1 MRDLA
6 GREDTRGNLLILVG
20 CLAVAL
26 VGLAMPE
33 SWAQAL
39 AATIRRTALRPVVLL
54 AEKGAANN
62 ASRFVIEGIQ
72 RQRDSLALVVQASAV
87 TRRENEN
94 LRELMQLRLRLSQ
107 PYVAAEVLH
116 RSVPTDSRT
125 LLIGAGNLDGVRA
138 FDPVVSP
145 EGLLGYVWYAGPR
158 ASTVMTWSHP
168 EFRASA
174 VTADGRVL
182 GMVLAATAP
191 EGRRVTMQLTGVAL
205 RDSLAIGTEVF
216 TAGLGGVYP
225 RGVPIGR
232 VMSID
237 DDPLGYERIYRI
249 APFANPGASSHVLV
263 LTEPRDSVYLDLPA
277 EVDTVALPTAPVRP

>member
-1 MRDLA
+1 MRDLD

-26 VGLAMPE
+26 AGRAMPE
-33 SWAQAL
+33 TWAQGL
-39 AATIRRTALRPVVLL
+39 AATIRLTALRPVVLL

-62 ASRFVIEGIQ
+62 ASRFAIQGVQ
-72 RQRDSLALVVQASAV
+72 RQRDSLALMVQAGAV

-94 LRELMQLRLRLSQ
+94 LRELMQLRHRLSQ
-107 PYVAAEVLH
+107 PYIAAEVLH

-125 LLIGAGNLDGVRA
+125 LLIGAGANDGVRP
-138 FDPVVSP
+138 FDPIVSP

-158 ASTVMTWSHP
+158 ASTVMTWAHP

-191 EGRRVTMQLTGVAL
+191 EGRRVTLQLTGVAL
-205 RDSLAIGTEVF
+205 RDSLPIGTEVF

-232 VMSID
+232 VMSIG
-237 DDPLGYERIYRI
+237 DDPLGYERVYRI

-263 LTEPRDSVYLDLPA
+263 LSEPRDSVYLDLPA
-277 EVDTVALPTAPVRP
+277 EPDSIAVPAGAVRP